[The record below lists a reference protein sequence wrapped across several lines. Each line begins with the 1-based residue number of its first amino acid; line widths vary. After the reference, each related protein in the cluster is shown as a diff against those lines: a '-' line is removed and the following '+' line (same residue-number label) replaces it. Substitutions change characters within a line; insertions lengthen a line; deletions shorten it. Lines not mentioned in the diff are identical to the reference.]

1 MLRQE
6 KQQLWDSVYL
16 TTSCTTISWPY
27 IKLIPRH
34 LLLSPSHSG
43 WCFLLPTSPLP
54 TGPYF
59 IHARLMQ
66 AATAAV
72 CLATATP
79 HPEQVCPSILSLS
92 SSHPLGDAPW
102 ASQQV
107 YHAGRSTQ
115 QSWAPWPLRLL
126 CTTHHRL
133 QKEVSLTHTGS
144 STSLG
149 VLMHIFRG
157 QLGCVSTS

>member
-1 MLRQE
+1 M
-6 KQQLWDSVYL
+6 
-16 TTSCTTISWPY
+16 TISWPY
-27 IKLIPRH
+27 NIKLIPRH
-34 LLLSPSHSG
+34 LLLSLSHSG
-43 WCFLLPTSPLP
+43 WCFLLPTSPPP
-54 TGPYF
+54 TRSLFYPCRAYAGSHRCCVPSNS
-59 IHARLMQ
+59 HATQ
-66 AATAAV
+66 TEQCWW
-72 CLATATP
+72 CL
-79 HPEQVCPSILSLS
+79 SILWLS

-107 YHAGRSTQ
+107 YHAGPSTQ

-149 VLMHIFRG
+149 VLMHIFIR